1 MTLFNAHGKAQSR
14 GVRQSSV
21 AMSGVIQKRLLL
33 PLIAFTAG
41 GGNGSTNRPWAH
53 VAGDRAGRR
62 DFRDRQD
69 GRASGDEYKV
79 EMRCFKKTGRRVRSM
94 SSLDGSGMIDERVA
108 VIPNRYR
115 SPTILMQAITNGDR
129 YE

>member
-1 MTLFNAHGKAQSR
+1 
-14 GVRQSSV
+14 
-21 AMSGVIQKRLLL
+21 MSGVIQKRLLL

-41 GGNGSTNRPWAH
+41 CGNGSTNRRRTAAG
-53 VAGDRAGRR
+53 AGDRAERR
-62 DFRDRQD
+62 DLRDRQD

-94 SSLDGSGMIDERVA
+94 SSVDGSGMIDERVA